1 MIRLLF
7 FLRFKSQLYRTIPDT
22 INALESSVTHAFE
35 NAGGN
40 VKSQRR
46 LLTASFDGLSLGI
59 WLDILI
65 LIEKIIEIMEGAA
78 SDLYGYSLV
87 MGRNIPEEEE
97 ERICRLL
104 SFGPEKNH
112 VYCDPWVERS
122 LAYYARFEKVP
133 PGQWKGRRG
142 TAVSFARLTEFLSFP
157 ENKADAS
164 ALKDTI
170 LGIVNQAGYRNFL
183 LLGPGLPGK
192 RSALYGYCEKL
203 LGGCPPLA
211 IRFGGGRGLSPLA
224 DALSP
229 HVRAFIESAGVPAD
243 ILEELDSLAGTIF
256 RERLRAE
263 VSLAAER
270 RGRRFFKLLLET
282 YTAGIKLKSM
292 QPLVILE
299 NLHRADPAAAGIFQD
314 TLQAASGL
322 GKILVYGTAASS
334 FISETKA
341 ETTGIKDWEGVF
353 PKVFRLDT
361 RGQGPAFA
369 PADIP
374 PDLWEIVYALELLGR
389 YFPEETLGQLLE
401 EGGKNPRTISRALE
415 ILASLG
421 LTDRVGMPW
430 PQLEGLSARTDPL
443 LGERKGLVH
452 ALVCARLLDWVS
464 RSKIGPCF
472 GLLEILASLEN
483 NDTVASPMRDELVF
497 KSINADL
504 ANGVYGEIQKAI
516 TGGYLENVV
525 GSRRA
530 LTVEYLFRSIK
541 ALLHGT
547 EGQIREV
554 FRVSPQTEQ
563 LYPPYRAKILAVIT
577 SFHLGLRDLVSAS
590 ASVKEAIMLSQDRPW
605 AGLAQA
611 YRLFSLVNLSKQQ
624 VGETLEYAS
633 FAVENAERS
642 NNLEER
648 GTASCYA
655 AAVQALLGSPALAMR
670 FAREGEAKSVAA
682 GQFEW
687 ADYARFLQGRLAFDL
702 GRYREARDVFEDLCK
717 NPAGTA
723 APIKKGLLAAWAY
736 RSQIYFQNPLAPK
749 PEGGGIDG
757 DLFEVEAAYFAGN
770 YEDAAE
776 LAARLSSA
784 VPQEY
789 FLFTEQPDWRSG
801 FAQNEL
807 LFLRPADFW
816 NRMISAYRA
825 LALCRVSTAGKEEA
839 LRIMQRILRD
849 ERLAETEPGDAFYF
863 FAWYQVLER
872 SGAAQSDMN
881 TALSMAFKRLQRR
894 SSRIDDIDVRK
905 AFLSQPRWN
914 GALTLAAKEYKLI

>member
-22 INALESSVTHAFE
+22 INALEFSVTRAFE

-40 VKSQRR
+40 VKNQRR
-46 LLTASFDGLSLGI
+46 LLTASFDGFSLGI

-65 LIEKIIEIMEGAA
+65 LIEKVIEIMEGAEA
-78 SDLYGYSLV
+78 ELYGYSLV
-87 MGRNIPEEEE
+87 IGRNIPMEDE

-122 LAYYARFEKVP
+122 LAYYARFEKAP
-133 PGQWKGRRG
+133 PEQRRG
-142 TAVSFARLTEFLSFP
+142 RTGAVSFARLTGFLSFP
-157 ENKADAS
+157 ENRADAS

-192 RSALYGYCEKL
+192 RSALYGYGEKL

-224 DALSP
+224 DALNSQ
-229 HVRAFIESAGVPAD
+229 VRAFIETAGVAAD
-243 ILEELDSLAGTIF
+243 TLEELDSLAGIIF

-270 RGRRFFKLLLET
+270 RGRRFFRLLLET
-282 YTAGIKLKSM
+282 YAAGLKLKNM

-299 NLHRADPAAAGIFQD
+299 NIHQADPVAAGIFQD
-314 TLQAASGL
+314 TLRAAEGL
-322 GKILVYGTAASS
+322 GKILVYGTAADS
-334 FISETKA
+334 FLSETRA
-341 ETTGIKDWEGVF
+341 ETAGIKDWEGLF

-361 RGQGPAFA
+361 KGQSPGFA

-389 YFPEETLGQLLE
+389 YFPEETLGRLLE
-401 EGGKNPRTISRALE
+401 EGGKNPLTISRALE

-421 LTDRVGMPW
+421 LTDRTGMPW
-430 PQLEGLSARTDPL
+430 PQIEGLSARVDPL

-452 ALVCARLLDWVS
+452 DLVCHRLLDWVS

-472 GLLEILASLEN
+472 GLLEILAGLEN
-483 NDTVASPMRDELVF
+483 NDTVASPLRDELVF
-497 KSINADL
+497 KSVNADL
-504 ANGVYGEIQKAI
+504 TSGAYGEIQKAI

-525 GSRRA
+525 GSGRA

-541 ALLHGT
+541 ALLYGT
-547 EGQIREV
+547 EGQIREIFQV
-554 FRVSPQTEQ
+554 LPQIEQ
-563 LYPPYRAKILAVIT
+563 FYPPYRAKILALIT
-577 SFHLGLRDLVSAS
+577 SFHLGSRDLASAS
-590 ASVKEAIMLSQDRPW
+590 GSVKEAIMLSQGKPW

-624 VGETLEYAS
+624 IRETLEYAS
-633 FAVENAERS
+633 FAVENADRS

-648 GTASCYA
+648 GVASCYA
-655 AAVQALLGSPALAMR
+655 AAVQALLGSPGQALD
-670 FAREGEAKSVAA
+670 FARKGETESAAA

-687 ADYARFLQGRLAFDL
+687 VDYARFLQGRLAFDL
-702 GRYREARDVFEDLCK
+702 GRYREARDVFEDLRK
-717 NPAGTA
+717 NPAGIA
-723 APIKKGLLAAWAY
+723 APVKKGLLAAWAY
-736 RSQIYFQNPLAPK
+736 RAQIYFQNPLSSK

-757 DLFEVEAAYFAGN
+757 DLFEVEAAYFAGD
-770 YEDAAE
+770 YEQAAE
-776 LAARLSSA
+776 LAARLFSA

-807 LFLRPADFW
+807 LFLRPTDFW

-825 LALCRVSTAGKEEA
+825 LALCRISSAGKEEA

-849 ERLAETEPGDAFYF
+849 ERLAETDPGDSFYF
-863 FAWYQVLER
+863 YAWYQVLER

-894 SSRIDDIDVRK
+894 SSRIDDIEIRK
-905 AFLSQPRWN
+905 TFLSQPRWN